1 LEVEFRHDC
10 RMVGGGVGLVRYH
23 AQTPGHFV
31 HAPALDGNRPQRLP
45 QRLEH
50 QQIVDLV
57 LLVTVKIGIALRLRQ
72 STRDIMQ
79 PRQAKQWAQCI
90 PGSVDLVPGHHD
102 EILAEIKIPAQNRGQ
117 AFRLTLAPDVA
128 FGLVAEGLALEMIR

>member
-1 LEVEFRHDC
+1 LAPVDRPLRPKVHPCTRSSPVEPKQCSEASRLGRLSPLEVEFRHDC

-57 LLVTVKIGIALRLRQ
+57 LRLR
-72 STRDIMQ
+72 
-79 PRQAKQWAQCI
+79 
-90 PGSVDLVPGHHD
+90 
-102 EILAEIKIPAQNRGQ
+102 
-117 AFRLTLAPDVA
+117 
-128 FGLVAEGLALEMIR
+128 